1 MKCEIQ
7 NFRISYSKIRAENN
21 RNIKNDLEN
30 KLKDL
35 ENDLNNYDKLQKY
48 NKIKSKLEKIYEKFV
63 ECKKVRSKFTWYEQG
78 EKSTKVFLN
87 LQKKRAL
94 QEQIRKLI
102 IGNQKIMDQNKI
114 QNERQLYR
122 NVLEINQK
130 LVMFLTREDIQ

>member
-35 ENDLNNYDKLQKY
+35 ENDLNNYHKLQKY

-63 ECKKVRSKFTWYEQG
+63 ECKKVRSKFTWYE
-78 EKSTKVFLN
+78 
-87 LQKKRAL
+87 
-94 QEQIRKLI
+94 
-102 IGNQKIMDQNKI
+102 
-114 QNERQLYR
+114 
-122 NVLEINQK
+122 
-130 LVMFLTREDIQ
+130 